1 MTAGKGHSL
10 IVSLTRVNK
19 RTIRNMQLYYN
30 SILLI
35 TIYVAVSYTC
45 CFLVLSNLNPEK
57 LAYIVT
63 FYIYILYTLYQKMK
77 TKWYAHTCIWYCHY
91 SKCTVSCNP
100 IFVPLSFWSLYI
112 YKIKIGSQS
121 ICQFISFS
129 YLINYYI
136 KYN

>member
-1 MTAGKGHSL
+1 MTGGKGHSL

-77 TKWYAHTCIWYCHY
+77 TK
-91 SKCTVSCNP
+91 
-100 IFVPLSFWSLYI
+100 
-112 YKIKIGSQS
+112 
-121 ICQFISFS
+121 
-129 YLINYYI
+129 
-136 KYN
+136 